1 MAKKQKQNKNKK
13 KSNDNNKNKKS
24 KNEKDKDKE
33 KNPIIL
39 TYNKITP
46 IKSSHQQTLN
56 FCFLSKTKNYIITC
70 SSTCLLLLDPK
81 TFIELSKCNMT
92 RVPHYLIELSDNN
105 KIICINPV
113 ETFIFEINNNFKL
126 NLIFYYEERN
136 VEEMGP
142 IGFSEIKNG
151 NFLFVFPTCIK
162 YYKKSKDKYLELYDK
177 YMFENF
183 VEILYCDYGTQFKK
197 SFFVEN
203 NNDYLV
209 LFTSEEL
216 YIINH
221 QKKNLFKKI
230 NIEQNR
236 VLLKYLNLSNEC
248 TLIYHTTKMLLFS
261 NKNLEIINNYMLK
274 NEEITCIEKL
284 KNINLLAYATNLGK
298 IYIYDYLKVENIRT
312 ISFDNQIFKIFWI
325 KELNNNLIVN
335 NGPKSKI
342 CFTDYITGNAY
353 GELNLVKS
361 LNYRRGIYLEESNK
375 LLLGCAKSF
384 VLIE

>member
-81 TFIELSKCNMT
+81 TFIELSKYNMT

-248 TLIYHTTKMLLFS
+248 TLIYHITKMLLFS

-284 KNINLLAYATNLGK
+284 KNINLLAYGTNLGK
-298 IYIYDYLKVENIRT
+298 IYIYDYLKHH
-312 ISFDNQIFKIFWI
+312 
-325 KELNNNLIVN
+325 
-335 NGPKSKI
+335 
-342 CFTDYITGNAY
+342 
-353 GELNLVKS
+353 
-361 LNYRRGIYLEESNK
+361 NY
-375 LLLGCAKSF
+375 CTP
-384 VLIE
+384 